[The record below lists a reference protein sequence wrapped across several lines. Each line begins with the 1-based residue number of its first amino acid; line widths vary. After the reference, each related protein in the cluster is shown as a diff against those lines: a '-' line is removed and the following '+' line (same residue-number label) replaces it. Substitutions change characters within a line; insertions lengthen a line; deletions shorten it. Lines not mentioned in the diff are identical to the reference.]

1 MRPGGGTL
9 RRGERATAGPGR
21 ALRKEKEKL
30 ASWAESGCSV
40 GFWPKAR

>member
-1 MRPGGGTL
+1 MRHGGGAL

-30 ASWAESGCSV
+30 ASWAEPGCLV
-40 GFWPKAR
+40 GFRPKA